1 MEVKGNFIVHG
12 SYIDIHDNEVVNL
25 SVDKAKVMVSGKE
38 VNVQQGDELEST
50 EDEEVLEN
58 HIFSPSIFD
67 SNDKLVSLRNVIGN
81 ALENLHANNELYWVL
96 AALKEADVLNF
107 QTTDTDFLRQMKEW
121 FTLHPII
128 SLEINKLQQSISAE
142 KSKWKADGKIVSLK
156 NLKAKSTRLHQLKR
170 EKINR
175 IMDIAYEGLYKELM
189 QLR

>member
-1 MEVKGNFIVHG
+1 MNVENFYNYG

-25 SVDKAKVMVSGKE
+25 SVDKAKVMVNGKE
-38 VNVQQGDELEST
+38 VNMQLGDEPEST

-121 FTLHPII
+121 FPLHPII

-142 KSKWKADGKIVSLK
+142 KRKWQADGEIVTLK
-156 NLKAKSTRLHQLKR
+156 NLKAKSTRLHLLKR

-175 IMDIAYEGLYKELM
+175 IMAIAYEGLYKELM